1 MQTGFNTDVI
11 HDEKTFHVQTED
23 RGKENPIIETL
34 IYVGG
39 QILDARQ
46 RRYKDPEAPDLEKD
60 HLSTLIE
67 RQHLNVVRDIRLGKY
82 DPPEQRKPF
91 GEGIITDRSLD
102 EVVKTFIEEAGAAG
116 TLPPRHEGGN
126 R

>member
-1 MQTGFNTDVI
+1 MQTGFNTDVV
-11 HDEKTFHVQTED
+11 HDERTFHVQTED

-46 RRYKDPEAPDLEKD
+46 RRYKEVGAPDLEPD
-60 HLSTLIE
+60 LLSTLIE
-67 RQHLNVVRDIRLGKY
+67 RQHLTVVRDIRLGKY
-82 DPPEQRKPF
+82 DPPERQKPF
-91 GEGIITDRSLD
+91 GDGIITDRSLD

-116 TLPPRHEGGN
+116 TLPPRHERGTP
-126 R
+126 